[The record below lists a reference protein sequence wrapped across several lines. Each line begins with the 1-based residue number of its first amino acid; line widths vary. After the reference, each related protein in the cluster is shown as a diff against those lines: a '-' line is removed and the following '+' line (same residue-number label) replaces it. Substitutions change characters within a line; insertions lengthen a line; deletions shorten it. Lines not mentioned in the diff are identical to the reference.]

1 MDSVLAKL
9 TSRFSGRR
17 VAITGAA
24 SGLGRSFCDL
34 FNQAG
39 WHIAAID
46 LNPIESLAA
55 KHEQQIIQTFQVD
68 VSDQTSLHNALQSF
82 IHSMQGIDILINNAG
97 IGLGESI
104 HKIDPKKW
112 HQLMNINFFGTA
124 YGCQSVI
131 PTMLSQRHGLIINI
145 ASSASVLPQIYGAAY
160 GTSKAALIA
169 LGDCLSMEYKQM
181 GIQVATAMPTYF
193 NSNILNAS
201 SMTESQRK
209 AANKMAE
216 KCKYSSQDIA
226 LQTLLMSLKGYHQF
240 FLPRSDLMTRM
251 LYWFR
256 LLFPNK
262 ALKSYAQLVQKAID
276 DAAT

>member
-1 MDSVLAKL
+1 MDPVFSKL
-9 TSRFSGRR
+9 SQRFNRKR
-17 VAITGAA
+17 VAITGAG
-24 SGLGRSFCDL
+24 SGLGRSFCEL

-46 LNPIESLAA
+46 LNPIESLTAT
-55 KHEQQIIQTFQVD
+55 HDNQVIQTFQLD
-68 VSDQTSLHNALQSF
+68 VSNQKALHNALQEF
-82 IHSMQGIDILINNAG
+82 IGSMQGIDILINNAG

-104 HKIDPKKW
+104 HKIAPSKW
-112 HQLMNINFFGTA
+112 HKLMDINFFGTV

-131 PTMLSQRHGLIINI
+131 PTMIEQREGLIINI

-169 LGDCLSMEYKQM
+169 LGDCISMEYKQL
-181 GIQVATAMPTYF
+181 GLQVATAMPTYF

-201 SMTESQRK
+201 SMTENQRK

-216 KCKYSSQDIA
+216 QCKYTAQDIA
-226 LQTLLMSLKGYHQF
+226 LQTLQMSLKGCHQF
-240 FLPRSDLMTRM
+240 FLPRADWKSRV
-251 LYWFR
+251 LYWYR

-276 DAAT
+276 DAS